1 MSSTKK
7 TPEHCDRVCSS
18 PEEAAAVEA
27 AAVEAAA
34 VEAAA
39 ASGGAPA
46 SEAASGLGAVL
57 AASDAQAAAEV
68 AVCRGE
74 VATTARPDHF
84 PIASKAAAPA
94 IFSHVVTSS
103 PSSKSS
109 AGLLLPQAVKM
120 VPGGQRWKDPNTHD
134 DWSPRASNQIV
145 RQLSRAKLAIRV
157 VKKNRAA
164 EPALPLC
171 LRSIIRFKD
180 ENSGAGSPRIPCV

>member
-1 MSSTKK
+1 
-7 TPEHCDRVCSS
+7 VCSS
-18 PEEAAAVEA
+18 PEEAAAEA
-27 AAVEAAA
+27 AAVEAAAEEVAA

-94 IFSHVVTSS
+94 IFSHAVAVDHVVSQLKELGGVA
-103 PSSKSS
+103 PA
-109 AGLLLPQAVKM
+109 AGRQNGA
-120 VPGGQRWKDPNTHD
+120 GGQ
-134 DWSPRASNQIV
+134 
-145 RQLSRAKLAIRV
+145 
-157 VKKNRAA
+157 
-164 EPALPLC
+164 C
-171 LRSIIRFKD
+171 
-180 ENSGAGSPRIPCV
+180 